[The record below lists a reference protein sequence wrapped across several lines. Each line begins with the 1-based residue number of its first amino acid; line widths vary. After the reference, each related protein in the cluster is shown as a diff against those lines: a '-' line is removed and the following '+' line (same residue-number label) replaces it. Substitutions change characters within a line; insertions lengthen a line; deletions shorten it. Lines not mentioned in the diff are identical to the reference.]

1 MIVEKATSP
10 RFQLRLLVVLLG
22 VQLSQCW
29 FMSPITQAK
38 AARTTY
44 YVSNCGTIGNDSND
58 GRTTSKPWLTINKI
72 NTSVFNPGD
81 SILFNRGCTWR
92 EQLVI
97 PSSGS
102 AGNPITFGAYGSG
115 AAPILTG
122 SNAIHLHGLAKERNI
137 WKSALAT
144 QPHVVAI
151 GSVVPHSMS
160 VSEASV
166 SAPGDW
172 YWSDGALW
180 IYGAGTLSG
189 LDIEVGA
196 RAFGVIRTNDRS
208 YITVDGLTIKGGNGQ
223 GVNVGSVSVT
233 GIAFKNCVVEN
244 NATEGFNIVGST
256 TAHDVTIDH
265 CIIRNNGWWG
275 IAVGKQYTSTSQIS
289 NNLLMSNGWNS
300 VADSQEYSQIDGSL
314 GNFNVFGN
322 TVTATTPNGCKQ
334 FAKYGN
340 YCHAIYYSAGFGEDR
355 TTVANIY
362 ENRTYGNAYGD
373 GIKSTGSANI
383 HHNVSYGN
391 AGGGI
396 LVGQNA
402 GTNVVLNI
410 WGNVVHDNDKS
421 NEDGGIVE
429 QAMGSGTIRLNVYNN
444 TLFNNANTA
453 QVELKVDD
461 NILALN
467 IQNNILYAS
476 PTRSAIGLTVPQIGV
491 GTIDHNIY
499 WRADGNPQIRYKR
512 KILTW
517 AQWQVLGYDSHGLV
531 ADPRL
536 ANPSSGNLCLQA
548 GSPAIDAGAK
558 LGSTYHFGLDPKSS
572 WPDSVVLD
580 NQNSYGS
587 GWEIGAYV
595 YASNPVPTTIS
606 LSPASRV
613 AH

>member
-1 MIVEKATSP
+1 M
-10 RFQLRLLVVLLG
+10 L
-22 VQLSQCW
+22 
-29 FMSPITQAK
+29 PITPAK

-44 YVSNCGTIGNDSND
+44 YVSNCGTIGNDSNN
-58 GRTTSKPWLTINKI
+58 GTMTSTPWLTINKI

-102 AGNPITFGAYGSG
+102 AGNPITFGAYGNG

-122 SNAIHLHGLAKERNI
+122 SDTINLHGLAGQRNV
-137 WKSALAT
+137 WNTKLAT

-160 VSEASV
+160 ASEASV

-172 YWSDGALW
+172 YWSNGALW
-180 IYGAGTLSG
+180 IYDAGTLIG

-196 RAFGVIRTNDRS
+196 RAFGVIRTNNRS
-208 YITVDGLTIKGGNGQ
+208 YITVDGLTIRGGNGQ
-223 GVNVGSVSVT
+223 GINVGSVSVT
-233 GIAFKNCVVEN
+233 GIVFNNCVVES
-244 NATEGFNIVGST
+244 NATEGFNILGST

-275 IAVGKQYTSTSQIS
+275 IAVGQQYTSTSQIS
-289 NNLLMSNGWNS
+289 NNLLTSNGWNS
-300 VADSQEYSQIDGSL
+300 VVDSQEYSQIDGSL

-322 TVTATTPNGCKQ
+322 TITATTPYGCKQ
-334 FAKYGN
+334 FANYGN
-340 YCHAIYYSAGFGEDR
+340 YCHAIYYSAGFGGDR
-355 TTVANIY
+355 TTVTNIY
-362 ENRTYGNAYGD
+362 ENRTYDSAYGD

-383 HHNVSYGN
+383 HHNLSYGN
-391 AGGGI
+391 TGSGI

-410 WGNVVHDNDKS
+410 WGNVVHDNDRS

-461 NILALN
+461 NILVLN

-476 PTRSAIGLTVPQIGV
+476 PTRSAIGFKGPQAGV

-499 WRADGNPQIRYKR
+499 WRADGNPQVRYKR

-536 ANPSSGNLCLQA
+536 ANPSSGSLWLQA
-548 GSPAIDAGAK
+548 GSPAIDAGAN
-558 LGSTYHFGLDPKSS
+558 LGSAYQLGLDSS
-572 WPDSVVLD
+572 SAWPRAVVLD

-587 GWEIGAYV
+587 GWEVGAYV
-595 YASNPVPTTIS
+595 YTRNPVPTTTF
-606 LSPASRV
+606 LSPTSTAAGSGMTSSSV
-613 AH
+613 TH